1 MEEIDII
8 IYMKKKQA
16 KRILNMKLIK
26 AQSRNLIKKCMTI
39 SITNFSFC

>member
-16 KRILNMKLIK
+16 KRIL
-26 AQSRNLIKKCMTI
+26 KKYYEANKSTK
-39 SITNFSFC
+39 S